1 MRARQQLARRLR
13 CIRQHQFEGMPIM
26 PATQPRHSKLDRAIL
41 ASLLAMAATN
51 LLVLAQQI
59 EPASAFAATQ
69 GAAQAA

>member
-1 MRARQQLARRLR
+1 
-13 CIRQHQFEGMPIM
+13 M